1 MKEFNDILDAFLVE
15 IEANPNKDI
24 DEIITETAGKLK
36 DSDNRLSSKG
46 LSTINESLTIMDEIA
61 IKLKELKKAKDDG
74 YTRDDWFVERINK
87 KVERIPRLSE
97 EQKIKIVS
105 SIYQS
110 VKDALKKQ

>member
-1 MKEFNDILDAFLVE
+1 MKEFNDILDVFLVE
-15 IEANPNKDI
+15 IDANPNKDV
-24 DEIITETAGKLK
+24 DDIIKNTAAKLK
-36 DSDNRLSSKG
+36 DSNNQLSIQS
-46 LSTINESLTIMDEIA
+46 LSQIDASLSLIDDIA
-61 IKLKELKKAKDDG
+61 SNLKEIEKARDNG
-74 YTRDDWFVERINK
+74 YSRDDWFVERINK